1 MATSVERET
10 VRSANN
16 GRMIAIITAAEG
28 ITQEH
33 NKFSFLR
40 VSGMLILAIMKTT
53 SLTIAT
59 ILSGIFSTTA
69 QTPPAKGVA
78 IAIVYDTSGSMSEF
92 VPNAKGA
99 PEAKYKIANSAFLTI
114 VDKINAFAKTNPVEA
129 TLITFGG
136 VQVPFGKW
144 NPATFATWIS
154 KFDRPDGSTPL
165 GEAIH
170 AAGAA
175 LAGSSMAKKHIV
187 VLTDG
192 MSNGKLRPQE
202 AFKGVRKAATPPQ
215 LYVVAFDVQSK
226 DFDPL
231 KKEGAAVLS
240 ASGKTL
246 STDLANLFGEKIL
259 LEAEE

>member
-1 MATSVERET
+1 
-10 VRSANN
+10 
-16 GRMIAIITAAEG
+16 
-28 ITQEH
+28 
-33 NKFSFLR
+33 
-40 VSGMLILAIMKTT
+40 MKTT
-53 SLTIAT
+53 AITIAT
-59 ILSGIFSTTA
+59 ILFGIFSATA
-69 QTPPAKGVA
+69 QTTPAKGVA
-78 IAIVYDTSGSMSEF
+78 IAIVYDTSGSMGDP
-92 VPNAKGA
+92 VANAKGV
-99 PEAKYKIANSAFLTI
+99 PEAKFKIANASFLTI

-136 VQVPFGKW
+136 VQVPFAKW
-144 NPATFATWIS
+144 DSAPFASWIS
-154 KFDRPDGSTPL
+154 KFNRPYGSTPL
-165 GEAIH
+165 GEAIET
-170 AAGAA
+170 AGKS

-187 VLTDG
+187 ILTDG
-192 MSNGKLRPQE
+192 MSNGSLKPVDAL
-202 AFKGVRKAATPPQ
+202 KGVKKSANPPQ